1 MFKSDPEIDNHPLY
15 RALKENKDN
24 YTMDSKGG
32 VHLKPEYADKK
43 LREILLKLKDIK
55 IELHR

>member
-24 YTMDSKGG
+24 YVMDSKGG
-32 VHLKPEYADKK
+32 VYLKPEYADKK
-43 LREILLKLKDIK
+43 PREILLKLKDIK
-55 IELHR
+55 VGRHR